1 MFRPYDASRDKKRS
15 AAVKPAKKIDGSTE
29 KVIKIKGM
37 MCGHC
42 EARVKKALEELSAVK
57 SAEVSHKSGTAA
69 VELCGDISD
78 NELKQAVEAAGY
90 KVTKI
95 V

>member
-1 MFRPYDASRDKKRS
+1 MFRPYDSSRDKKHPAPVK
-15 AAVKPAKKIDGSTE
+15 AAESGTGTE
-29 KVIKIKGM
+29 KTIKIKGM

-57 SAEVSHKSGTAA
+57 SAEVSHKNGTAA
-69 VELCGDISD
+69 VELCADITD

-95 V
+95 T